1 MIILCST
8 ISWKVL
14 IADPAAAQN
23 HGRPARAARV
33 ILEETL

>member
-1 MIILCST
+1 MIILRST

-23 HGRPARAARV
+23 HGWSARAARG